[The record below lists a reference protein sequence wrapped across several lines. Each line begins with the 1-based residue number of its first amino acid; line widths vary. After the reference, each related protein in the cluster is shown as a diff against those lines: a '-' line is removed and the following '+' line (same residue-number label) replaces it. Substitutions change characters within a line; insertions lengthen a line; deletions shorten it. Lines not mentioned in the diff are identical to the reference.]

1 MRAERL
7 CVALPLIILL
17 TAMWKLVS
25 SVAEMHWSYGSTLHA
40 DRTSPLSAWCCW
52 KSCHCWD
59 ARVAGGS
66 SPGQTL
72 LGCVRGKH
80 MVSHSAVCQEQA
92 ALVLRYVQLFTEVA
106 LAVFTQLKHCRIFRA
121 TMCGFGQE
129 LCPALSAHPHVFWG
143 KGVLMYFQE
152 WLQQL

>member
-7 CVALPLIILL
+7 CVALLLIILQ

-59 ARVAGGS
+59 ARVAEGS

-72 LGCVRGKH
+72 LGCVRGKLV
-80 MVSHSAVCQEQA
+80 VSHSAVCQEQA
-92 ALVLRYVQLFTEVA
+92 ALCSATCSCSRRWCWLCSPGSNTVVFLGPRCVGLGRSCVVPSVLTLMCSEGR
-106 LAVFTQLKHCRIFRA
+106 VF
-121 TMCGFGQE
+121 
-129 LCPALSAHPHVFWG
+129 
-143 KGVLMYFQE
+143 
-152 WLQQL
+152 